1 MYWSYQWWDLALEDL
16 IVHCRK
22 DLVAW
27 VVPYYDGRNWRLI
40 SLAEIAED
48 LPEILEELAE
58 IKEQYDEMLE
68 TLNEAIE
75 KAEEIA
81 ADNPE
86 IVRFL
91 LVQMDW
97 DTETTVENSW
107 ITADSDV
114 IYTWISGEPNGI
126 VEFYVWDWYVKVK
139 SSENENWIIR
149 LRLSK
154 AKPDAFLNH
163 L

>member
-1 MYWSYQWWDLALEDL
+1 MFWSYEWWDLALEDL
-16 IVHCRK
+16 IIHCPK
-22 DLVAW
+22 ELIAG

-40 SLAEIAED
+40 SLAHIAED
-48 LPEILEELAE
+48 LPKILEQLEE
-58 IKEQYDEMLE
+58 IQEEYEEMLE

-75 KAEEIA
+75 KAEEIS

-86 IVRFL
+86 IVRFM

-97 DTETTVENSW
+97 DTETTVSNDW
-107 ITADSDV
+107 ITADTDATP
-114 IYTWISGEPNGI
+114 TWISWSPNGI
-126 VEFYVWDWYVKVK
+126 VEFYVGNGYITVR
-139 SSENENWIIR
+139 SSENESWIVR